1 VHLGVIDAERLD
13 FDNDVASPWL
23 RVRNLLVNEAVY
35 ASELL

>member
-13 FDNDVASPWL
+13 LDDDVTSLWL
-23 RVRNLLVNEAVY
+23 RVGNLLVNEAVW